1 MFQYEF
7 LRDISLIWSLFH
19 VLILFI
25 AFYESRYPKKKTYIL
40 TGVFTGGLLVIL
52 SVLIFVK
59 GAVWVSNAALVT
71 CTLPSLVF
79 FYLMSSQRDG
89 RFVFTF
95 CLVDTVSLWFI
106 ALTMV
111 LNYWLTPDTYW
122 VLFFGRLIGF
132 PAFEYLAY
140 RRLRK
145 PYLEVQ
151 RAVAKGWFSFAA
163 VTAVFYISL
172 FVASLY
178 PASIYE
184 NPNGIPILLL
194 LLILMPLMYWNIFQV
209 LMRQQRLADAEE
221 EARILH
227 LQSAMMAQRIERTTE
242 AEKQIS
248 IHRHDLHHQLQ
259 AIKTMLENG
268 EIREAQNYID
278 ISHETLNGTKSRQW
292 CLHPALDAV
301 FSAYFQQAEAEGIKV
316 EADIDIPA
324 DIPANA
330 VELSTV
336 FANALENAI
345 HAVSDLPQ
353 EHRVIRCR
361 CICQPQLM
369 FYVANPYSGEVRFD
383 ENNRPVP
390 DSTMHGIGTRSIA
403 AYCEKY
409 GAVCEYSAK
418 DGMFIIRIAQTVWKE

>member
-1 MFQYEF
+1 MFDYEF

-25 AFYESRYPKKKTYIL
+25 AFYESRFPRKRTYVL
-40 TGVFTGGLLVIL
+40 TGIFMGGLLVIL

-59 GAVWVSNAALVT
+59 GALWVSNATLVI

-79 FYLMSSQRDG
+79 FYLMSSQQDG

-95 CLVDTVSLWFI
+95 CLVDTVSMWFI

-111 LNYWLTPDTYW
+111 LNFWLTPDTYW

-140 RRLRK
+140 YRLRK

-151 RAVAKGWFSFAA
+151 RAVAKGWFPFAA
-163 VTAVFYISL
+163 VSAVFYILL
-172 FVASLY
+172 FAASLY
-178 PASIYE
+178 PTSIYE
-184 NPNGIPILLL
+184 RPEGIPVLLL
-194 LLILMPLMYWNIFQV
+194 VLILMPLMYWNIFQV
-209 LMRQQRLADAEE
+209 LARQQRLADAEE
-221 EARILH
+221 EKRILH
-227 LQSAMMAQRIERTTE
+227 LQTAMMEQRIGQTME

-259 AIKTMLENG
+259 AIQTMLENG
-268 EIREAQNYID
+268 EICEAQNYIEM
-278 ISHETLNGTKSRQW
+278 SCETLSGTKSRRW
-292 CLHPALDAV
+292 CLHPVLDAV
-301 FSAYFQQAEAEGIKV
+301 FSAYFRQAEVEGIKV
-316 EADIDIPA
+316 EADIDAPA
-324 DIPANA
+324 DLPVNA

-345 HAVSDLPQ
+345 HAVSKLPQ
-353 EHRVIRCR
+353 EQRVIRCR

-383 ENNRPVP
+383 ENNRPVT

-418 DGMFIIRIAQTVWKE
+418 DGMFIIRIAQTVWVE

>member
-25 AFYESRYPKKKTYIL
+25 AFYESRYPRKKTYIL
-40 TGVFTGGLLVIL
+40 TGIFMGGLLVIL

-59 GAVWVSNAALVT
+59 GAVWVSNAALVI
-71 CTLPSLVF
+71 CTLPSLLF
-79 FYLMSSQRDG
+79 FWLMSSQRDG

-122 VLFFGRLIGF
+122 VLFIGRLVGF
-132 PAFEYLAY
+132 PAFEYLAWH
-140 RRLRK
+140 RLRK

-163 VTAVFYISL
+163 VTAVFYILL

-178 PASIYE
+178 PTSIYE
-184 NPNGIPILLL
+184 NPDGIPALVLLL
-194 LLILMPLMYWNIFQV
+194 VLMPLMYWNIFQV
-209 LMRQQRLADAEE
+209 LARQQRLADAEE
-221 EARILH
+221 ETRILH
-227 LQSAMMAQRIERTTE
+227 LQSAMMAQRIEQTKE
-242 AEKQIS
+242 AEKQVAIY
-248 IHRHDLHHQLQ
+248 RHDLHHRLQ
-259 AIKTMLENG
+259 AISAMLDNG
-268 EIREAQNYID
+268 EIAQAQNYIEV
-278 ISHETLNGTKSRQW
+278 SHEILDGAKSKRW
-292 CLHPALDAV
+292 CLHPVLDAV
-301 FSAYFQQAEAEGIKV
+301 FAAYFRQAEAEGIRV
-316 EADIDIPA
+316 EADMDIPA
-324 DIPANA
+324 DIPVNA

-345 HAVSDLPQ
+345 HAVSKLPQ
-353 EHRVIRCR
+353 EQRVIRCR
-361 CICQPQLM
+361 CIWQPQLM
-369 FYVANPYSGEVRFD
+369 FYVSNPYAGEVRFD
-383 ENNRPVP
+383 ENDRPVAE
-390 DSTMHGIGTRSIA
+390 STMHGIGTRSIA

-409 GAVCEYSAK
+409 GAVCRYSAE
-418 DGMFIIRIAQTVWKE
+418 DGWFSIKIAQTIWTE